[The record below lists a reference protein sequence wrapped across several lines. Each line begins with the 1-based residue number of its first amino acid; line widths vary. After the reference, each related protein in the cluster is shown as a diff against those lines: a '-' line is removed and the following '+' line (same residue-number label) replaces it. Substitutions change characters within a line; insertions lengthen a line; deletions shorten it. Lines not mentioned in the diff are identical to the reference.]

1 LQALL
6 GLPQVLRAVEM
17 LPGSNGPWPVMMI
30 LLDGGVGIFIFLHFV
45 LVS

>member
-1 LQALL
+1 LQAQL

-17 LPGSNGPWPVMMI
+17 LPGSKGPWPVMMI
-30 LLDGGVGIFIFLHFV
+30 LLGFGVGLIFFNFV